1 MLWAARR
8 ALSRDYRRGTDHVL
22 CFDSG
27 AHNQDKEPRHM
38 GLDISKHAV
47 TKAYPPL
54 GLGHP
59 QTHFLAPK
67 ETTASGFLAENKL
80 DYQ

>member
-1 MLWAARR
+1 
-8 ALSRDYRRGTDHVL
+8 
-22 CFDSG
+22 
-27 AHNQDKEPRHM
+27 M

-47 TKAYPPL
+47 MKAYPPL

>member
-8 ALSRDYRRGTDHVL
+8 ARSRDYLRGTDHVV
-22 CFDSG
+22 CFHSG
-27 AHNQDKEPRHM
+27 AHDQDKEPRHP
-38 GLDISKHAV
+38 GLGIGKHAV
-47 TKAYPPL
+47 MEAYPPL

-67 ETTASGFLAENKL
+67 GTTASGFLAENKL